1 MWCSPARG
9 PKKTRAIDGGAHMAR
24 AGPYGAGVH
33 SDLDRRR
40 VFVGVTSVSGVTSV
54 PVALNVV
61 SRK

>member
-1 MWCSPARG
+1 
-9 PKKTRAIDGGAHMAR
+9 MAR